1 MFTGSKKSSDKPT
14 NLPYP
19 CIRYYRG
26 IDLKENNIYIF
37 LQMNKNEA
45 IVLYSD
51 FPSVFPVGKIFDP
64 SKQLGDL
71 HNYADYDGEVTL
83 SNIVL

>member
-1 MFTGSKKSSDKPT
+1 MFTSSKKSSYKPT

-26 IDLKENNIYIF
+26 MDKKENNIYIF
-37 LQMNKNEA
+37 LQMNNNEA

-51 FPSVFPVGKIFDP
+51 FPGVMPVGKMFDP
-64 SKQLGDL
+64 TSYVGDSI
-71 HNYADYDGEVTL
+71 NYADYDGEVTL
-83 SNIVL
+83 SNIV